1 MTTTTNSTTGSANNI
16 SNLWTDFGLTE
27 DQALILFSLQYYI
40 TLTDSNNPE
49 SRKPLQTPSA
59 CTRNNYFKQEWC
71 IRYKKAAE
79 EFLGTDLLIGEK
91 DLQEAIDA
99 QQSNSNTWKL
109 LVLLECSL
117 FHPYIAL
124 TDKEEDKNLFKGLSI
139 AKNTQQEALNNIA
152 DWLHIERD
160 QIAKFQKGYSSAYK
174 KISGYWKTVGVSV
187 GAGVMASMLVV
198 ATAGTSI
205 IPLFAASGLYGAA
218 AFTSGLAA
226 LGGGAIAAGGLGM
239 TGGIAMLVGGG
250 ILLGSGTGASIGFA
264 IASASPQNVINE
276 SAKLYVVMDE
286 IIRLE
291 QNGFKQIADIYSGI
305 MEQIANLQIQV
316 KELQKQQQKNDVE
329 IKNLKKSIEYLQ
341 AFANATHKDLLQ

>member
-1 MTTTTNSTTGSANNI
+1 MTTTTNSTTGSAKNI

-49 SRKPLQTPSA
+49 SRKPLQTLSA
-59 CTRNNYFKQEWC
+59 CTKNNYLKQEWC

-79 EFLGTDLLIGEK
+79 EHLGINLLIGEK

-117 FHPYIAL
+117 FHPYVAF

-139 AKNTQQEALNNIA
+139 AKNTQQETLNNIA
-152 DWLHIERD
+152 DWLHIERE
-160 QIAKFQKGYSSAYK
+160 QIAKFQKGYASAYNNIK
-174 KISGYWKTVGVSV
+174 GYWKTVGISV
-187 GAGVMASMLVV
+187 GAGVVASMLIV
-198 ATAGTSI
+198 ATAGTSM

-226 LGGGAIAAGGLGM
+226 LGGGAVAAGGLGM

-264 IASASPQNVINE
+264 IASASPQSVINE
-276 SAKLYVVMDE
+276 SAKLYVVMKE
-286 IIRLE
+286 IILLE
-291 QNGFKQIADIYSGI
+291 QNGFKQVADIYSGI

-316 KELQKQQQKNDVE
+316 KELQKQQQKNDKE
-329 IKNLKKSIEYLQ
+329 IKNLTEPITYLQ
-341 AFANATHKDLLQ
+341 SFAKTTYKDLLQ